1 MARYQALNDTRDI
14 LGPSACV
21 RLLDIADTRGTKM
34 IKNTMLGPNRLF
46 LPILAASCATL
57 FAVAQAQDVP
67 DGYLRNPTVT
77 PGLAPNMSVEEEPTV
92 AHTYQVGFSAGD
104 EVLSGLT
111 DLAKAE
117 GITSA
122 QITGLGG
129 LSTALLAF
137 GDPSIGSFVF
147 KLIPIDEKS
156 ELVSLDGTISMRND
170 EPYVHLHAVVAL
182 SDGSTRGGH
191 VLELHVDP
199 VTEVTIL
206 ATAK

>member
-1 MARYQALNDTRDI
+1 MKIRYS
-14 LGPSACV
+14 LGHA
-21 RLLDIADTRGTKM
+21 G
-34 IKNTMLGPNRLF
+34 
-46 LPILAASCATL
+46 LAAA
-57 FAVAQAQDVP
+57 FALAALTTGAGAQELPA
-67 DGYLRNPTVT
+67 GYVRNPAVK
-77 PGLAPNMSVEEEPTV
+77 PGMAPNMAVEEEPTV
-92 AHTYQVGFSAGD
+92 AHTYEVRFSPGD

-111 DLAKAE
+111 DLAKRE

-137 GDPSIGSFVF
+137 GDPSIGGFVF
-147 KLIPIDEKS
+147 KLIPVNEKS

-170 EPYVHLHAVVAL
+170 EPYVHIHAVVAL

-199 VTEVTIL
+199 VAEVTIL
-206 ATAK
+206 ATGE

>member
-1 MARYQALNDTRDI
+1 MSKRKATWPT
-14 LGPSACV
+14 GTTG
-21 RLLDIADTRGTKM
+21 LLAM
-34 IKNTMLGPNRLF
+34 MLY
-46 LPILAASCATL
+46 AAVPQTAP
-57 FAVAQAQDVP
+57 AQELP
-67 DGYLRNPTVT
+67 DGYVRNPSVE
-77 PGLAPNMSVEEEPTV
+77 PGLAPNMSVDEGTTV
-92 AHTYQVGFSAGD
+92 AHTYQIRFSAGD

-111 DLAKAE
+111 GLAESE
-117 GITSA
+117 GLQSA

-156 ELVSLDGTISMRND
+156 ELVSLDGTVSMRGD

-182 SDGSTRGGH
+182 SDGTTRGGH

-199 VTEVTIL
+199 VAEVTIL
-206 ATAK
+206 ATGE

>member
-1 MARYQALNDTRDI
+1 MNGNTDLRRHR
-14 LGPSACV
+14 SS
-21 RLLDIADTRGTKM
+21 LLLLT
-34 IKNTMLGPNRLF
+34 
-46 LPILAASCATL
+46 LAAPLL
-57 FAVAQAQDVP
+57 FTAVSAQDLP
-67 DGYLRNPTVT
+67 DGYVRNPSIT
-77 PGLAPNMSVEEEPTV
+77 PGLAPNMTVEEEPTV

-147 KLIPIDEKS
+147 KLIPINEKS
-156 ELVSLDGTISMRND
+156 ELVSLDGTISMRGD

-206 ATAK
+206 ATGK

>member
-1 MARYQALNDTRDI
+1 MTNNTALRRMAPIQLIAAI
-14 LGPSACV
+14 LCASLVAGV
-21 RLLDIADTRGTKM
+21 R
-34 IKNTMLGPNRLF
+34 
-46 LPILAASCATL
+46 
-57 FAVAQAQDVP
+57 AQDLP

-77 PGLAPNMSVEEEPTV
+77 PGQAPNMSVEEEPTV
-92 AHTYQVGFSAGD
+92 AHTYQVGFSPGD

-137 GDPSIGSFVF
+137 GDPSIGGFVF

-156 ELVSLDGTISMRND
+156 ELVSLDGTISMRGD

-206 ATAK
+206 ATGE